1 MTALENVL
9 MGTQR
14 RVPVSIGRLT
24 WDVLTRKSAA
34 RETRARQDALR
45 VMSTLGLLDDR
56 DRLISELPFGTR
68 RRVDMARALAGDP
81 RTLLLDEPF
90 SGLGDRERPLMSQ
103 IIHEIR
109 KEGTVGMVLVEHD
122 MTVVTELCDELLVLN
137 EGVVLATGD
146 PRSGP
151 RRAGRAGGL
160 PRAPAQAPQEGVG
173 MSAQRTSKTPQTTK
187 DAVQALL
194 SVDRINVSYGEVQAL
209 FDVSL
214 RVPPK
219 SVGALIGPNGA
230 GKSTLLKS
238 ILGVVPISTG
248 TVTFAGEDVTR
259 LTVPKTVRRG
269 ITLVPEGRELFAGLS
284 VIENL
289 ELGRTV
295 ASKRSST
302 TDDLLD
308 SDLPALPGPQE
319 APVAGRRVVERRR
332 AADGRDRP
340 ALMSEPTLLM
350 LDEPSLGLAPV
361 MVERIVSGIARVTE
375 DFDMSVLMVEQNIG
389 AAAALADRVVVMNVG
404 RVVAERDATGE
415 EGFDIDEL
423 TAMYW
428 GQHTA

>member
-1 MTALENVL
+1 
-9 MGTQR
+9 
-14 RVPVSIGRLT
+14 
-24 WDVLTRKSAA
+24 
-34 RETRARQDALR
+34 
-45 VMSTLGLLDDR
+45 
-56 DRLISELPFGTR
+56 
-68 RRVDMARALAGDP
+68 
-81 RTLLLDEPF
+81 
-90 SGLGDRERPLMSQ
+90 
-103 IIHEIR
+103 
-109 KEGTVGMVLVEHD
+109 
-122 MTVVTELCDELLVLN
+122 
-137 EGVVLATGD
+137 
-146 PRSGP
+146 
-151 RRAGRAGGL
+151 
-160 PRAPAQAPQEGVG
+160 

-187 DAVQALL
+187 DAVRALL

-308 SDLPALPGPQE
+308 WIFQLFPVLKKRRSQ
-319 APVAGRRVVERRR
+319 VAGSLSGGEQQM
-332 AADGRDRP
+332 AAIGR

-404 RVVAERDATGE
+404 RVVSERDATGE